1 MAVLT
6 KITSRSLADNAV
18 TSAHVQPDAVG
29 ASELAAGAIADW
41 SQ

>member
-18 TSAHVQPDAVG
+18 TAAHVQVDALG
-29 ASELAAGAIADW
+29 ATDIAAGAIG
-41 SQ
+41 S